1 MSPLLS
7 IFSKC
12 ALSPFC
18 FQQLNFAL
26 PRLHMKLLDYHYTGA
41 PYLLWLIGD
50 DCCFAS
56 CLTPG
61 TVSNV

>member
-1 MSPLLS
+1 MSPWLS

-26 PRLHMKLLDYHYTGA
+26 PRLPMKLLDYHYTGA